1 MHVRDA
7 LDLLP
12 LRQAVTAGEGREAA
26 FARQVLL
33 DRLSKPQRYAIVGHG
48 SGGQI
53 LAAGERALAEARTV
67 LRQAYGSAIAFGTP
81 IVHSYVDPRA
91 GERMVPVIFL
101 RIDAP
106 RAHGPQ
112 LQQLLNERGADLR
125 EIEARRERIVL
136 RAEIELGH
144 ALDLE
149 SGIAEITDGASQ
161 LLSWLVRY
169 QPASGGDARGSP
181 GSPRSPRPHA

>member
-7 LDLLP
+7 FDLLP
-12 LRQAVTAGEGREAA
+12 LRQVVTAGEGTEPA
-26 FARQVLL
+26 FARQPLL
-33 DRLSKPQRYAIVGHG
+33 NRLSKPQRYAIVGHG

-67 LRQAYGSAIAFGTP
+67 LRQAYGPAIAFGTP
-81 IVHSYVDPRA
+81 VVHSYVDPQA
-91 GERMVPVIFL
+91 GARMVPVLFL

-112 LQQLLNERGADLR
+112 LQQLLKDHGADLQQL
-125 EIEARRERIVL
+125 EMRRERVVL
-136 RAEIELGH
+136 RAEIELAR

-161 LLSWLVRY
+161 VLSWLVRY
-169 QPASGGDARGSP
+169 QPASPGAAPGSP
-181 GSPRSPRPHA
+181 GSPHSRSPDA